1 MRANF
6 KRYVDQ
12 ISQNVIALLNIW
24 KIWTRIK
31 VIGQRK
37 SKNRVALS
45 NRVRCVW
52 TLKVST
58 TPPND
63 NIQKTT
69 NRNGLLSRKQ
79 NFPSRK
85 RSCFALYLCRR
96 RKVGKIRIMNQLH
109 FFTFCKKN
117 KNLDCDIQLRRVQIT
132 IVLEI
137 CISKYLKLFNH
148 YLDM

>member
-1 MRANF
+1 
-6 KRYVDQ
+6 V
-12 ISQNVIALLNIW
+12 VPNIW
-24 KIWTRIK
+24 KTLKNIK
-31 VIGQRK
+31 VKCHWKLKI
-37 SKNRVALS
+37 RVALP
-45 NRVRCVW
+45 NRVRSVW
-52 TLKVST
+52 ALRGST